1 MIENE
6 LIKLAGT
13 YFSNKNLD
21 IFIKKKSGFSG
32 RYKHAGGYM
41 WKIAI
46 PNEE

>member
-21 IFIKKKSGFSG
+21 IFIKKKSG